1 MYRWGSPR
9 PADFAELW
17 ILFFFAVIGD
27 CRLYR
32 KNKYIKKNH
41 SNPPPAR
48 NPWRCQPQGWIHVC
62 SLQIIYNIGTKIL
75 YETCFA
81 TKMLFLFC
89 KSMIPVRFCT
99 IFPLH
104 SCAGIK
110 TRFKTLF
117 KKWPLWIRRWC
128 FYVFFQMLFND
139 VVLLLILKCV
149 LNDSEM
155 LFNDFDMFCLWF
167 WKAV

>member
-17 ILFFFAVIGD
+17 ILFFLLWLEIVD
-27 CRLYR
+27 CTG
-32 KNKYIKKNH
+32 KIKIFKKIIPT
-41 SNPPPAR
+41 PPPAR

-89 KSMIPVRFCT
+89 ISMIPVRFCR
-99 IFPLH
+99 ILPLH

-110 TRFKTLF
+110 TRFKALF
-117 KKWPLWIRRWC
+117 KKWHFWIRRRC
-128 FYVFFQMLFND
+128 FYGFEI
-139 VVLLLILKCV
+139 LLMILKGV
-149 LNDSEM
+149 FNDSEM
-155 LFNDFDMFCLWF
+155 LFNHFEMFFLWF